1 MLARVRLR
9 LTLSLLLLLAAA
21 SLSFARPEADCAILF
36 IGDGMGPNQVA
47 MTGLAKGAPLTFQ
60 RFPYSGTVTTIAV
73 DGETTDSAAAGTALA
88 TGTKTKDG
96 MLSVN
101 PGGQRLETILERS
114 LRRGKSAGVI
124 SNDSLWG
131 ATPASFAAHAA
142 SRGESSLIAAQM
154 AKSGAM
160 VMMGTGKAQF
170 LPTSAG
176 GKRSDN
182 LNLIDWVQRSGYD
195 VVYNRTQLLASQK
208 LNLVGLFDDESDDAP
223 QLVDCVKAALLRLN
237 ADRRGFFFIVEQARV
252 DWEPGDPAAVQA
264 DVLELE
270 AAVAAAQEFGRERGR
285 TLVVVTSDH
294 ETGGC
299 MIDDP
304 AKVTQLRG
312 MTGRSWQLVDR
323 LNKERTNVAEVLAA
337 AGIANPTPEEIAK
350 VKEAKDAG
358 DAIGA
363 IESARIGVRW
373 TSDGDHTKTPVR
385 VFAWGPGADRFTGAL
400 DNTQIP
406 TKIAEALG
414 IGPIPAR

>member
-1 MLARVRLR
+1 MFARVRLR

-21 SLSFARPEADCAILF
+21 SFSFARPEADCAILF

-47 MTGLAKGAPLTFQ
+47 MTGLAKGSPLTFQ

-88 TGTKTKDG
+88 TGAKTKDG
-96 MLSVN
+96 MLGVN

-114 LRRGKSAGVI
+114 LRRGKSAGII

-142 SRGESSLIAAQM
+142 SRGESSLIAAQV

-160 VMMGTGKAQF
+160 VMLGTGKAQF
-170 LPTSAG
+170 LPVAAG
-176 GKRSDN
+176 GKRSDS
-182 LNLIDWVQRSGYD
+182 LNLVDWVRRSGYD
-195 VVYNRTQLLASQK
+195 VVYDRKQLLASQK
-208 LNLVGLFDDESDDAP
+208 MNLVGLFEDESDGAP
-223 QLVDCVKAALLRLN
+223 RLVDCVKAALVRLN
-237 ADRRGFFFIVEQARV
+237 GSRRGFFLIVEQARV

-264 DVLELE
+264 DILELE
-270 AAVAAAQEFGRERGR
+270 EAVAAAQEFGRERGR

-299 MIDDP
+299 MIDDS
-304 AKVTQLRG
+304 AKVAQLRG

-350 VKEAKDAG
+350 VKEAKDASA
-358 DAIGA
+358 AIGG

-373 TSDGDHTKTPVR
+373 TSDGEHTKTPVR

-406 TKIAEALG
+406 AKIAEALG